1 MGTNCYSLQMSLS
14 KAADRELAEM
24 EEKVEKTERERKD
37 WEVKYIHLVD
47 EVRRTELILRRNIEV
62 SE

>member
-1 MGTNCYSLQMSLS
+1 MSLS

-62 SE
+62 SV